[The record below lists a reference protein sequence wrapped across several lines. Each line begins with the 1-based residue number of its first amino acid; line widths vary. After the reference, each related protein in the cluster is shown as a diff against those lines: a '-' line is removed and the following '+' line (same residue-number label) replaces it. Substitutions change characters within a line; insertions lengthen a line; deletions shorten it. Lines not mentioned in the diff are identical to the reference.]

1 MWTKLLIV
9 VVTAVLAAADDAK
22 TFEGTWVMVS
32 AEEDGMKRDQEYVK
46 TSRLVVQGDRHTVT
60 LGGKPSPA
68 RHKLDSLTTPKTLDI
83 TWDDGTQFHAIY
95 ELSATEFKIC
105 LAPAGK
111 PRPKEFAA
119 PKGSGQLLHVWKREA
134 K

>member
-9 VVTAVLAAADDAK
+9 VATGVLVAADDAK

-32 AEEDGMKRDQEYVK
+32 AEEDGVKRDPEYVRA
-46 TSRLVVQGDRHTVT
+46 SRLVVQGDRHTVT
-60 LGGKPSPA
+60 LGGKASPA
-68 RHKLDSLTTPKTLDI
+68 HHKLDAAKAPKALDI
-83 TWDDGTQFHAIY
+83 TWDDGTQFQAIY
-95 ELSATEFKIC
+95 ELSSNEFKIC

-111 PRPKEFAA
+111 PRPKEFTA